1 MIKMIE
7 LVLHR
12 FRGLS
17 IRYKV
22 PLIVMPL
29 GIATLFIMFIAM
41 ITNEWFGMKKNIE
54 ANIEAQAMIIG
65 SNTAAALVFDD
76 AKAAV
81 ETLSSISASPHIIA
95 AILYDKKGK
104 LFAEYIRNNADRALF
119 LSVHGQGKYYR
130 GNYLTVSQDVYL
142 DNKAIGTIS
151 VTTGLQDFYTSLRR
165 HIIYTSLI
173 MLFAF
178 LGIILLSIL
187 LHRLITD
194 PVLKLSNLMNIISRE
209 NNYLLRAEKHTDDEI
224 GLLVDGFNNMLSKI
238 QTHEMEL
245 MKSGHL
251 AAIGELAAGVAHEIN
266 NPINGIINY
275 AQIIANK
282 SEKGSKENE
291 IANRIIKEGDRIANI
306 VKNLLSFSRQ
316 KKEERLEV
324 SIHEI
329 FHGAL
334 ELIERAL
341 QKDSIII
348 KVDISRELPQVA
360 VNPQQIQQVFIN
372 IISNSRYALNK
383 KYPQKHDDK
392 ILEISG
398 EETMV
403 DNQRYVRIS
412 FYDYGIGISP
422 AVINRVMEPFFTTK
436 SRGEG
441 TGLGLSISQN
451 IVNAHNGKLT
461 IDSVE
466 AEFTKVELI
475 LPCNNKNKR
484 PD

>member
-1 MIKMIE
+1 MIKKIE

-95 AILYDKKGK
+95 AILYDKNGK

-119 LSVHGQGKYYR
+119 LSVPGEGKYYR
-130 GNYLTVSQDVYL
+130 GNYLTVSRNVSL
-142 DNKAIGTIS
+142 DNKTIGTIS

-187 LHRLITD
+187 LHRLITA
-194 PVLKLSNLMNIISRE
+194 PVLKLSSLMNIISRE
-209 NNYLLRAEKHTDDEI
+209 NNYLLRAEKHADDEI
-224 GLLVDGFNNMLSKI
+224 GILVDGFNNMLSRI
-238 QTHEMEL
+238 QTREMEL

-291 IANRIIKEGDRIANI
+291 IASRIIKEGDRIANI

-329 FHGAL
+329 FYGGL

-348 KVDISRELPQVA
+348 KVDISRELPQVV

-383 KYPQKHDDK
+383 KYPQNHDDK
-392 ILEISG
+392 ILEITG
-398 EETMV
+398 EETMI
-403 DNQRYVRIS
+403 DNHLYVRIS
-412 FYDYGIGISP
+412 FYDHGIGISP
-422 AVINRVMEPFFTTK
+422 VVINRVMEPFFTTK

-461 IDSVE
+461 IDSAE
-466 AEFTKVELI
+466 GEFTKVELL
-475 LPCNNKNKR
+475 LPCNNKRTKT
-484 PD
+484 

>member
-1 MIKMIE
+1 
-7 LVLHR
+7 
-12 FRGLS
+12 
-17 IRYKV
+17 
-22 PLIVMPL
+22 MPL

-104 LFAEYIRNNADRALF
+104 LFAEYIRNNAVRALF
-119 LSVHGQGKYYR
+119 LSVPGEGKYYR

-165 HIIYTSLI
+165 YIIYTSLI

-187 LHRLITD
+187 LQRLITD
-194 PVLKLSNLMNIISRE
+194 PVLKLSNLMNIVSRE

-251 AAIGELAAGVAHEIN
+251 AAIG
-266 NPINGIINY
+266 
-275 AQIIANK
+275 
-282 SEKGSKENE
+282 
-291 IANRIIKEGDRIANI
+291 
-306 VKNLLSFSRQ
+306 
-316 KKEERLEV
+316 
-324 SIHEI
+324 
-329 FHGAL
+329 
-334 ELIERAL
+334 
-341 QKDSIII
+341 
-348 KVDISRELPQVA
+348 
-360 VNPQQIQQVFIN
+360 
-372 IISNSRYALNK
+372 
-383 KYPQKHDDK
+383 
-392 ILEISG
+392 
-398 EETMV
+398 
-403 DNQRYVRIS
+403 
-412 FYDYGIGISP
+412 
-422 AVINRVMEPFFTTK
+422 
-436 SRGEG
+436 
-441 TGLGLSISQN
+441 
-451 IVNAHNGKLT
+451 
-461 IDSVE
+461 
-466 AEFTKVELI
+466 
-475 LPCNNKNKR
+475 
-484 PD
+484 